1 MSDQTVIEVE
11 QRGHV
16 RILRIS
22 RPASMNALSS
32 AVLHQLIEAVGELRR
47 DSEVRCFVLTG
58 APRADGTPCF
68 SAGVD
73 LKEAAAGAM
82 APGNPGLR
90 LTELIDE
97 CLTPSIAVVDGVCTT
112 GALELAMACDL
123 RIVAD
128 TARISDWHL
137 ARLGAGLGA
146 WGASTRL
153 ARLVGVAQAK
163 DLILTGKVIDGQEA
177 LRIGLAQRLVPS
189 ATLWDEAM
197 RVADAV
203 AGMRPEGVRMTLAH
217 LDKVQDLSKEAS
229 LAFARQV
236 GQWFSPGPRFE
247 ESVKGIL
254 ERKDDPSGA

>member
-1 MSDQTVIEVE
+1 MSDRAVIEVE

-90 LTELIDE
+90 LTQLIDE
-97 CLTPSIAVVDGVCTT
+97 CLTPSIAVIDGVCTT
-112 GALELAMACDL
+112 GALELAMA
-123 RIVAD
+123 
-128 TARISDWHL
+128 
-137 ARLGAGLGA
+137 
-146 WGASTRL
+146 
-153 ARLVGVAQAK
+153 
-163 DLILTGKVIDGQEA
+163 
-177 LRIGLAQRLVPS
+177 
-189 ATLWDEAM
+189 
-197 RVADAV
+197 
-203 AGMRPEGVRMTLAH
+203 
-217 LDKVQDLSKEAS
+217 
-229 LAFARQV
+229 
-236 GQWFSPGPRFE
+236 
-247 ESVKGIL
+247 
-254 ERKDDPSGA
+254 